1 MKYCSKCG
9 AELLDEAVICPS
21 CGCAQENITIGGR
34 FNKTPYV
41 IAMIFL
47 IIGIVAYLPVG
58 LLLLDA
64 SVIFASILIA
74 YSALN
79 IAFAIAVGVH
89 QKKEKPMST
98 GLKVCILL
106 FANFISGIVLLC
118 AKEK

>member
-21 CGCAQENITIGGR
+21 CGCAQENITVGGG
-34 FNKTPYV
+34 FNKSPYV

-47 IIGIVAYLPVG
+47 IITVVSCLPFG
-58 LLLLDA
+58 LILL
-64 SVIFASILIA
+64 SENVIFASIFIA
-74 YSALN
+74 YSALC
-79 IAFAIAVGVH
+79 IAFAIVAGVH
-89 QKKEKPMST
+89 KKKEKPMST

-106 FANFISGIVLLC
+106 FGNFISGIALLC